1 MVKWGSPECS
11 ECSDTLPEG
20 SHWFIGIQK
29 INSHWMTVLTE
40 FCCGEFKFIW
50 EAWLRPLSLC
60 FRISKFPNTL
70 NVDDTRKAISIA
82 FTKWSDVSPLTF
94 TEVTEGNASADI
106 TIGTRSNQ
114 KTDTGRNRWEKSG
127 SGSGISDSR
136 TNRTSRTSKNSKTS
150 RTSSLFYSY
159 LDKKVLVGQNLNF
172 RAKSKSWISSEIW
185 SLKRIFERILTK
197 SKQH

>member
-1 MVKWGSPECS
+1 
-11 ECSDTLPEG
+11 
-20 SHWFIGIQK
+20 
-29 INSHWMTVLTE
+29 MTVLTE